1 MVNFEKPANQS
12 DAEKIYRNSISQQY
26 YNIFVGVYANIWN
39 YFISYNISQYGVA
52 ALMGN
57 LYDESKME
65 SGVYNIDFHN
75 IIGLTD
81 DEYVNNVN
89 NEIYNNFVN
98 DKVGFGIAQWSS
110 SSSKGKI
117 LNECKGNISDLK
129 CQLYIFIQELIF
141 NYSSLNEIL
150 KTCID
155 LKNCTTQFLL
165 LYNNFKNKSKKKQD
179 LKYNYA
185 YNFYNTYSK
194 KCNSSQFFGI
204 RNKKC
209 NNFQKVPNNCYSI
222 TISEFL
228 NNSYNICCWDSPLMK
243 CDKNSYSRIHDI
255 DKYECIPLN
264 SNEIIRG
271 CILIQNIMII
281 IMNLIWNV

>member
-165 LYNNFKNKSKKKQD
+165 LYNNFKNKSKK
-179 LKYNYA
+179 
-185 YNFYNTYSK
+185 
-194 KCNSSQFFGI
+194 
-204 RNKKC
+204 NK
-209 NNFQKVPNNCYSI
+209 I
-222 TISEFL
+222 
-228 NNSYNICCWDSPLMK
+228 
-243 CDKNSYSRIHDI
+243 
-255 DKYECIPLN
+255 
-264 SNEIIRG
+264 
-271 CILIQNIMII
+271 
-281 IMNLIWNV
+281 